1 MSQLICVN
9 CGTIGT
15 PKTVTKGSI
24 STEIVLWLFFIVPG
38 VLYSLWRLTTRAKA
52 CRSCGAENMV
62 PLNSPM
68 GKKLQHELRHV
79 A

>member
-1 MSQLICVN
+1 MSQLICAN
-9 CGTIGT
+9 CGTIGK

-24 STEIVLWLFFIVPG
+24 ATEIVLWLLFIVPG

-52 CRSCGAENMV
+52 CRSCGSENML
-62 PLNSPM
+62 PLNSPR
-68 GKKLQHELRHV
+68 GKKLQNEFRDV

>member
-1 MSQLICVN
+1 MSQIICSN

-15 PKTVTKGSI
+15 PKTITKGSI
-24 STEIVLWLFFIVPG
+24 MIEIVLWIFSIVPG
-38 VLYSLWRLTTRAKA
+38 IIYSIWRLTTRAKA
-52 CRSCGAENMV
+52 CRSCGAENML

-68 GKKLQHELRHV
+68 GKKLKNDLKQS